1 MSWDLADYLFAAVLL
16 LGIGTCFAVAVRRS
30 GSRFHR
36 VGIAVA
42 LGAAL
47 LLVWVNEAVG
57 LVGSEDHPANRM
69 YYGVLAIGFV
79 GALLARLRPPV
90 MAWVMLAVA
99 TAHLLAGVAAQ
110 LSGAGS
116 AWVATLLFTPL
127 WLGAAWLFRRAARQA

>member
-30 GSRFHR
+30 GNRFHR

-57 LVGSEDHPANRM
+57 LVGSENNPANLL
-69 YYGVLAIGFV
+69 YYGVLALGV
-79 GALLARLRPPV
+79 AGALVARLRPQPL
-90 MAWVMLAVA
+90 AWVMLAVA
-99 TAHLLAGVAAQ
+99 AAHLLAGAAAR

>member
-16 LGIGTCFAVAVRRS
+16 LGIAACFAVAVRRS
-30 GSRFHR
+30 GNRFHR

-57 LVGSEDHPANRM
+57 LVGSEDQPINRL

-79 GALLARLRPPV
+79 GALLARLRPQP
-90 MAWVMLAVA
+90 MAWVLLAVA
-99 TAHLLAGVAAQ
+99 AAHLVAGAVVQ
-110 LSGAGS
+110 LSGGGS

-127 WLGAAWLFRRAARQA
+127 WLSAAWLFRRAARPA